1 MYRER
6 DELKRS
12 QFLDKISCYRKE
24 DLVYL
29 DESGIDSY
37 IHSPYGWA
45 KKGDLVQGEISG
57 KRYARES
64 FIAAKCG
71 SKILAPLCYK
81 GTCDTLLFNLWIEEF
96 LVPELKPGQ
105 VVILDNAT
113 FHKSEKTRKLVEEA
127 GCTLLF
133 LPPYSPDLNPIETF
147 WANFKAKIRS
157 IIRQFKKLSEA
168 IDFVF
173 SEKVC

>member
-12 QFLDKISCYRKE
+12 QFLDKISTYNKE

-45 KKGDLVQGEISG
+45 KKGDLVHGEISG

-71 SKILAPLCYK
+71 SKIFAPLCYK
-81 GTCDTLLFNLWIEEF
+81 GTCDTLLFNLWVEEF
-96 LVPELKPGQ
+96 LVPE
-105 VVILDNAT
+105 D
-113 FHKSEKTRKLVEEA
+113 LVA
-127 GCTLLF
+127 
-133 LPPYSPDLNPIETF
+133 
-147 WANFKAKIRS
+147 
-157 IIRQFKKLSEA
+157 
-168 IDFVF
+168 
-173 SEKVC
+173 